1 MRTLPIAALSIA
13 LLVLSRPAAAQQQP
27 AAPAPP
33 PQPTCTAAE
42 YRQLDFWVGEWSVT
56 VGGGPAGTSRVT
68 SEESGCVVHEHWTG
82 ARGGTGQS
90 FNFYNRQTGKWRQ
103 VWVASNG
110 SSLDFSG
117 TLVDG
122 SLAYTGETK
131 APNGGRVLHKLTFTP
146 NADGTVRQ
154 FWETS
159 ADEGA
164 TWKVSFD
171 GRYTRK

>member
-1 MRTLPIAALSIA
+1 MRTIPSAALWIT
-13 LLVLSRPAAAQQQP
+13 LLAFAHPAAAQTQP
-27 AAPAPP
+27 PAPVK
-33 PQPTCTAAE
+33 QPDCSAAE
-42 YRQLDFWVGEWSVT
+42 YRQLDFWVGEWNVT
-56 VGGGPAGTSRVT
+56 MGGRQAGTSRIT
-68 SEESGCVVHEHWTG
+68 AEESGCVIHEHWTG
-82 ARGGTGQS
+82 GQGGTGQS

-122 SLAYTGETK
+122 SLAYTGETTTP
-131 APNGGRVLHKLTFTP
+131 AGGRVLHKLTFTP

-164 TWKVSFD
+164 TWKVAFD
-171 GRYTRK
+171 GRYARK